1 MGMIINPYLVQPSG
15 PSYGTLTTAWIAATG
30 ETDLTILGAL
40 NTLETDLT
48 TYGLTAKITG
58 LYPFVGGDAT
68 KHSYNFMNTAQYN
81 LTFLGGWSHTSSGA
95 LANGVNGM
103 ADTGILPLSLN
114 DFGFGFY
121 GYKSTFESRCQMGAE
136 SGSGVTFLYGCF
148 NSGGTMLSNINGT
161 GQKSTSGT
169 YTNVKGFYSV
179 SRTDASTV
187 LTRAVNDTA
196 SFSVSGGTLQT
207 AKTMYIGANNYAS
220 TGDAHCNTEFRG
232 SFVGNGLTATESGN
246 LKTAFDTFNAT
257 LSRTA

>member
-1 MGMIINPYLVQPSG
+1 MIINPYLVAPSSAYDADAQAFFTAAG
-15 PSYGTLTTAWIAATG
+15 ITDTTQKDAVNQLV
-30 ETDLTILGAL
+30 TDIKG
-40 NTLETDLT
+40 
-48 TYGLTAKITG
+48 YGLWSKITG

-68 KHSYNFMNTAQYN
+68 KHSYNLKDTSQYQ
-81 LTFLGGWSHTSSGA
+81 LTFLGGWTHSITGA

-121 GYKSTFESRCQMGAE
+121 GYKSTYEARCQMGAE
-136 SGSGVTFLYGCF
+136 SGAGVTFLYGCF
-148 NSGGTMLSNINGT
+148 NSSASMLSNINGT
-161 GQKSTSGT
+161 GQKTTAGT
-169 YTNVKGFYSV
+169 YTNVKGFYSA

-187 LTRAVNDTA
+187 LTRAVNDTGT
-196 SFSVSGGTLQT
+196 FSVSGGSLQT
-207 AKTMYIGANNYAS
+207 SKTMYIGANNYAS